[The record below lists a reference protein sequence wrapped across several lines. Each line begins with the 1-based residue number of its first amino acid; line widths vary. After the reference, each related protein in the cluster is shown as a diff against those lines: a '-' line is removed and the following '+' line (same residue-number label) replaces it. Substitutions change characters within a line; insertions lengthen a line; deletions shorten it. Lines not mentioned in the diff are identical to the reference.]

1 MTSTGDAPFQDQ
13 SFNSQQVNEIISR
26 VISGVLKSGEFVP
39 DKVQEHL
46 TNILHEILSQLKEL
60 NFRFKYCVSGLITQN
75 CGAGLYQ
82 FASTHY
88 EKNQDNYANTVYQ
101 KGNII
106 CAVTVYGFKI

>member
-1 MTSTGDAPFQDQ
+1 MTTQGDQPFQDQ

-46 TNILHEILSQLKEL
+46 TNILHEVLSQLKEL

-88 EKNQDNYANTVYQ
+88 EKNQDNFANTVYQ

-106 CAVTVYGFKI
+106 CSVTVYGFKI